1 MFPGSL
7 SVPDSDMTSDRSV
20 SSGFQKLH
28 SRIMDLSSAD
38 LLLELERSK
47 TFLLSRNFDSSS
59 NVSFYS
65 GYNVSR

>member
-1 MFPGSL
+1 MS
-7 SVPDSDMTSDRSV
+7 SDMSSDRSM